1 MEAYA
6 GSYQYQLT
14 DDARKLL
21 IEMLN
26 VETINGNGRFAT
38 NLVDEMIQAQAMR
51 LMSREQDQDLAAKAL
66 FLEEEDIRNAIQK
79 VTNMRG

>member
-1 MEAYA
+1 
-6 GSYQYQLT
+6 
-14 DDARKLL
+14 
-21 IEMLN
+21 MLN
-26 VETINGNGRFAT
+26 VETISGNGRFAT

-51 LMSREQDQDLAAKAL
+51 LMSSEKDPDLVAKAL

>member
-1 MEAYA
+1 
-6 GSYQYQLT
+6 
-14 DDARKLL
+14 
-21 IEMLN
+21 
-26 VETINGNGRFAT
+26 
-38 NLVDEMIQAQAMR
+38 MIQAQAMR